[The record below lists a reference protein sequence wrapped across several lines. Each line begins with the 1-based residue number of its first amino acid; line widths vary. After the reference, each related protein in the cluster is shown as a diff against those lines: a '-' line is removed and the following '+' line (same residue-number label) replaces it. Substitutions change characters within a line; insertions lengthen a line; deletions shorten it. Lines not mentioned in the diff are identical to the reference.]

1 MKQIILPFF
10 WIMEPYIKSWTDPI
24 YLSWLWTSLL
34 ISQLCKHQ
42 WFPICQC
49 NHTLSS
55 HEEDNGCRGGLT
67 RTFCFL
73 PYPLC
78 WRPGMIKQTFV
89 KTAAW
94 KDDKR
99 VPLVLQLAFNKKK
112 KIQNLILLQ
121 FLWSFTSNLFHKV
134 LIFINIL
141 FNEMYFLGYPSTK
154 PSTQEETISWG
165 LGFFFKFMQWN
176 LTLGCSWIKNWII
189 CGVIVW
195 PEGPS
200 EINGLM
206 IYFKSDFVTMEIVIV
221 ACHTIW

>member
-1 MKQIILPFF
+1 MD
-10 WIMEPYIKSWTDPI
+10 WSH
-24 YLSWLWTSLL
+24 LL
-34 ISQLCKHQ
+34 ILTVKFITNIPTLQNQ
-42 WFPICQC
+42 WFLICQC
-49 NHTLSS
+49 NHMLSS

-78 WRPGMIKQTFV
+78 WLPGMIKQTFV

-112 KIQNLILLQ
+112 IQNLILLQ
-121 FLWSFTSNLFHKV
+121 FLWSLTSNLFHKV

-141 FNEMYFLGYPSTK
+141 FNETYFLGYPSTK
-154 PSTQEETISWG
+154 PSTQEETISWV
-165 LGFFFKFMQWN
+165 LGFFLKFMQWN
-176 LTLGCSWIKNWII
+176 FSLGCSWIENWII
-189 CGVIVW
+189 CGAIVW

-206 IYFKSDFVTMEIVIV
+206 IYFKSDFVTIEIVIV